1 LFLVRGIALIFQHR
15 DALTHPPLC
24 FGGHDIGM
32 REIQN
37 AANLKKGA
45 SEEKKSTSLTVIFKL
60 PLMVPYQ
67 AKSSR

>member
-45 SEEKKSTSLTVIFKL
+45 SEEKKIHILNSHIQITPHGSL
-60 PLMVPYQ
+60 
-67 AKSSR
+67 SS